1 MDFQINNAWRNTVG
15 AASLHLTGY
24 RHPSPR
30 LPTYLNLEEQASPSR
45 IQYRSRWKGLED
57 ISRLAVITVLVHGGH
72 ERPIITRGGKH
83 LRSRMGS
90 RKTGLQQLAEG
101 RAHRDLIMLNEVD
114 PNVLDYQA
122 HPFKVEFQL
131 LGKPQ
136 VYYPDHIRSLRDGTI
151 ELIEVKRSEEDLADA
166 HYCAKLAGVAEI
178 ARRVGW
184 VFRIL
189 YNNDISGCED
199 RLDNIQA
206 IYTHRFMRLSR
217 SEQLAISEFV
227 ARDEPRSW
235 EELRELVCPD
245 DQRRGEAALR
255 CNIALGRISVNLDE
269 QITATTKVLPCR
281 PVNRVRSIRL

>member
-1 MDFQINNAWRNTVG
+1 MDIQIGNCWHNSTG

-24 RHPSPR
+24 RHPSLR
-30 LPTYLNLEEQASPSR
+30 LPSYLNLDEEASPSR
-45 IQYRSRWKGLED
+45 IQYRSRWRGLEEF
-57 ISRLAVITVLVHGGH
+57 SRLAVITVLVHGGH

-114 PNVLDYQA
+114 PDVLDYQA
-122 HPFKVEFQL
+122 HPFKMEFQQ
-131 LGKPQ
+131 LGKPE
-136 VYYPDHIRSLRDGTI
+136 VYYPDHIRSLSDGTI
-151 ELIEVKRSEEDLADA
+151 ELIEVKRSEKDLADTD
-166 HYCAKLAGVAEI
+166 YCAKLGAVAEI

-184 VFRIL
+184 VFRVL
-189 YNNDISGCED
+189 YHNEITGCED
-199 RLDNIQA
+199 RLDNVQA

-227 ARDEPRSW
+227 ARDEPCSW
-235 EELRELVCPD
+235 DELRELVCSGD
-245 DQRRGEAALR
+245 KRRGEAALR
-255 CNIALGRISVNLDE
+255 CNIALGRISVNLDQ

-281 PVNRVRSIRL
+281 PVSRVRSIRL